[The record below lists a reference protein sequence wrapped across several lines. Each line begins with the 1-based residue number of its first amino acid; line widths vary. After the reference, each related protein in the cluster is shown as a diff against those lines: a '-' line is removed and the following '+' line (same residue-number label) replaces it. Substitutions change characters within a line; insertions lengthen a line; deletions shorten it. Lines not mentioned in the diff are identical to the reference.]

1 MMFTPGVRPG
11 LWTEQNTA
19 TGKIGSMRGINDNR
33 GFTLIE
39 ILIVLSIIGILLGLA
54 VPQYQMSVKR
64 AREAVL
70 KENLFVMRKMIDQ
83 YYQDKHKYPP
93 TLQSLVEENYLKS
106 IPIDPVTGSS
116 ETWVEVRQMPPADEY
131 VPYENLG
138 VVDVKSGSEAKALDG
153 TLYNTW

>member
-1 MMFTPGVRPG
+1 MGPSTGIGKMKIYAWMEKRP
-11 LWTEQNTA
+11 
-19 TGKIGSMRGINDNR
+19 

-70 KENLFVMRKMIDQ
+70 KENLFIMRKMIDQ
-83 YYQDKHKYPP
+83 YYQDKQKFPP
-93 TLQSLVEENYLKS
+93 TLQSLVEEHYLKALPVD
-106 IPIDPVTGSS
+106 PITGSS
-116 ETWVEVRQMPPADEY
+116 ETWVEIRQMPPADEY

-138 VVDVKSGSEAKALDG
+138 VVDVKSGSEARSLDG
-153 TLYNTW
+153 SPYNTW

>member
-1 MMFTPGVRPG
+1 MMSTPGARERP
-11 LWTEQNTA
+11 WTEPS
-19 TGKIGSMRGINDNR
+19 TGIGKMKMMRLNAGRR

-70 KENLFVMRKMIDQ
+70 KENLFIMRKMIDQ
-83 YYQDKHKYPP
+83 YYQDKHRYPP
-93 TLQSLVEENYLKS
+93 SLQSLVEENYLKT
-106 IPIDPVTGSS
+106 IPIDPITGSS
-116 ETWVEVRQMPPADEY
+116 ETWVEVRQMPPVDEY
-131 VPYENLG
+131 IPGENLG

-153 TLYNTW
+153 TFYNTW

>member
-1 MMFTPGVRPG
+1 MSIPRARELP
-11 LWTEQNTA
+11 WTEPSTGIGKMKMMRPTA
-19 TGKIGSMRGINDNR
+19 SRQ

-70 KENLFVMRKMIDQ
+70 KENLFIMRKMIDQ

-93 TLQSLVEENYLKS
+93 SLQSLVEENYLKAL
-106 IPIDPVTGSS
+106 PIDPITGSN
-116 ETWVEVRQMPPADEY
+116 ETWVEVRQMPPVDEY
-131 VPYENLG
+131 VPGENLG
-138 VVDVKSGSEAKALDG
+138 IVDVKSGSEAKALDG
-153 TLYNTW
+153 TFYNTW

>member
-1 MMFTPGVRPG
+1 MMFTPGVRERPWME
-11 LWTEQNTA
+11 LN
-19 TGKIGSMRGINDNR
+19 IGIGNMNIMGQREKR
-33 GFTLIE
+33 KGFTLIE

-70 KENLFVMRKMIDQ
+70 KENLFIMRKMIDQ

-93 TLQSLVEENYLKS
+93 SLQSLIEEKYLKS
-106 IPIDPVTGSS
+106 IPIDPITGSS
-116 ETWVEVRQMPPADEY
+116 ETWVEIRQMPPVDEY

>member
-1 MMFTPGVRPG
+1 MKTSCLLERK
-11 LWTEQNTA
+11 N
-19 TGKIGSMRGINDNR
+19 

-70 KENLFVMRKMIDQ
+70 KENLFIMRKMIDQ

-93 TLQSLVEENYLKS
+93 SLQSLVEEKYLKTL
-106 IPIDPVTGSS
+106 PIDPITGSN
-116 ETWVEVRQMPPADEY
+116 ETWQEVRQSPPADEY
-131 VPYENLG
+131 VPFENLG

>member
-1 MMFTPGVRPG
+1 MMSIPGARERP
-11 LWTEQNTA
+11 WTEPS
-19 TGKIGSMRGINDNR
+19 TGIGKMKMMRLNAGRR

-70 KENLFVMRKMIDQ
+70 KENLFIMRKMIDQ

-93 TLQSLVEENYLKS
+93 SLQSLVEENYLKT
-106 IPIDPVTGSS
+106 IPIDPITGSS
-116 ETWVEVRQMPPADEY
+116 ETWVEVRQMPPVDEY
-131 VPYENLG
+131 IPGENLG

-153 TLYNTW
+153 TFYNTW

>member
-1 MMFTPGVRPG
+1 M
-11 LWTEQNTA
+11 
-19 TGKIGSMRGINDNR
+19 GIMSLR
-33 GFTLIE
+33 AARKGFTLIE

-93 TLQSLVEENYLKS
+93 SLQSLVEENYLKT
-106 IPIDPVTGSS
+106 IPIDPITGSS
-116 ETWVEVRQMPPADEY
+116 ETWVEIRQMPPADEY
-131 VPYENLG
+131 VPAENLG
-138 VVDVKSGSEAKALDG
+138 VVDIKSGSEAKALDG

>member
-1 MMFTPGVRPG
+1 MTFTPGARLR

-19 TGKIGSMRGINDNR
+19 TGKMGSMRPTDNNR

-93 TLQSLVEENYLKS
+93 SLQSLVEENYLKS
-106 IPIDPVTGSS
+106 LPIDPITGSN

>member
-1 MMFTPGVRPG
+1 M
-11 LWTEQNTA
+11 
-19 TGKIGSMRGINDNR
+19 KIKKLTTSRR

-70 KENLFVMRKMIDQ
+70 KENLFILRKMIDQ

-93 TLQSLVEENYLKS
+93 SLQSLVEEKYLKS
-106 IPIDPVTGSS
+106 IPVDPITGSS
-116 ETWVEVRQMPPADEY
+116 ETWVEVRQMPPVDEY
-131 VPYENLG
+131 VPGENLG
-138 VVDVKSGSEAKALDG
+138 IVDVKSGSEAKALDG
-153 TLYNTW
+153 TFYNTW

>member
-1 MMFTPGVRPG
+1 MTSTPGARER
-11 LWTEQNTA
+11 LWMEPNTGIGKMRIIRCTE
-19 TGKIGSMRGINDNR
+19 KRK

-54 VPQYQMSVKR
+54 VPQYQMSVRR

-70 KENLFVMRKMIDQ
+70 KENLFIMRKMIDQ

-93 TLQSLVEENYLKS
+93 TLQSLVEENYLKT
-106 IPIDPVTGSS
+106 IPVDPITGSNQ
-116 ETWVEVRQMPPADEY
+116 TWVEVRQMPPVDEY

-138 VVDVKSGSEAKALDG
+138 VVDVKSGSEARAMDG
-153 TLYNTW
+153 TAYNTW

>member
-1 MMFTPGVRPG
+1 MKTMRPSASR
-11 LWTEQNTA
+11 Q
-19 TGKIGSMRGINDNR
+19 

-70 KENLFVMRKMIDQ
+70 KENLFIMRKMIDQ

-93 TLQSLVEENYLKS
+93 SLQSLVEENYLKA
-106 IPIDPVTGSS
+106 IPIDPITGSN
-116 ETWVEVRQMPPADEY
+116 ETWVEVRQMPPVDQY
-131 VPYENLG
+131 VPGENLG
-138 VVDVKSGSEAKALDG
+138 IVDVKSGSEAKALDG

>member
-1 MMFTPGVRPG
+1 MTSTPGARERLWMG
-11 LWTEQNTA
+11 LNTGI
-19 TGKIGSMRGINDNR
+19 GKMRTISFQRRNR

-70 KENLFVMRKMIDQ
+70 KENLFIMRKMIDQ

-93 TLQSLVEENYLKS
+93 TLQSLVEENYLKT
-106 IPIDPVTGSS
+106 IPIDPITGSN
-116 ETWVEVRQMPPADEY
+116 ETWVEVRQMPPVDEY

-138 VVDVKSGSEAKALDG
+138 VMDVKSGSEAKALDG
-153 TLYNTW
+153 TPYNTW

>member
-1 MMFTPGVRPG
+1 MG
-11 LWTEQNTA
+11 QNTGI
-19 TGKIGSMRGINDNR
+19 GKMKIRDCTEKR
-33 GFTLIE
+33 PGFTLIE

-70 KENLFVMRKMIDQ
+70 KENLFIIRKMIDQ
-83 YYQDKHKYPP
+83 YYQDKQKYPP
-93 TLQSLVEENYLKS
+93 TLQSLVEEHYLKS
-106 IPIDPVTGSS
+106 MPVDPITGSS

-138 VVDVKSGSEAKALDG
+138 VVDVKSGSEAKSLDG

>member
-1 MMFTPGVRPG
+1 MELNIG
-11 LWTEQNTA
+11 
-19 TGKIGSMRGINDNR
+19 TGKMRIINALNKKE

-70 KENLFVMRKMIDQ
+70 KENLFILRKMIDQ
-83 YYQDKHKYPP
+83 YYQDKHRYPP
-93 TLQSLVEENYLKS
+93 SLQALVEERYLKV
-106 IPIDPVTGSS
+106 IPIDPITGSA
-116 ETWVEVRQMPPADEY
+116 ETWVEIRQIPMTDEY
-131 VPYENLG
+131 IPPENLG
-138 VVDVKSGSEAKALDG
+138 IVDVKSGSEAKALDG

>member
-1 MMFTPGVRPG
+1 MKIIKN
-11 LWTEQNTA
+11 LTA
-19 TGKIGSMRGINDNR
+19 SQR

-70 KENLFVMRKMIDQ
+70 KENLFIMRKMIDQ

-93 TLQSLVEENYLKS
+93 SLQSLVEEKYLKS
-106 IPIDPVTGSS
+106 IPVDPITGSS

-131 VPYENLG
+131 VPGENLG
-138 VVDVKSGSEAKALDG
+138 IVDVKSGSEAKALDG
-153 TLYNTW
+153 TFYNTW